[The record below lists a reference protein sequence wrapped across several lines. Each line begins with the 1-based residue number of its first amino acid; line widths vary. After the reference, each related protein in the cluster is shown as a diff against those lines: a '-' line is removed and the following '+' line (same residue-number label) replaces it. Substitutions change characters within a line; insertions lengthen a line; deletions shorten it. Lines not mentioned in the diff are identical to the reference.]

1 MTQPPAPKRSVTV
14 AQIIGLLLAMG
25 VPALI
30 IWLRTVGLAP
40 AALIE
45 QRLVSTVAFWGV
57 GVLLLFWVTMAEQR
71 PLASIGLGRP
81 TLNALGWGVAAG
93 IAFTVALMGF
103 DWATVALHLVPAPTP
118 PAADADLTTLPL
130 AMRAVLVVTSGF
142 AEELLFIGYPI
153 ARLLEITR
161 SRWISALITCLAFVA
176 LHIPGRTPA
185 DLVNV
190 AFAAALFSV
199 LFLWRKSLW
208 TNIVAHTVVDLTP
221 LIIAPFFGPSGG

>member
-1 MTQPPAPKRSVTV
+1 MTQPPASKRSITL

-25 VPALI
+25 APALI

-40 AALIE
+40 SALIE

-57 GVLLLFWVTMAEQR
+57 GVLLLFWITMAEQR

-81 TLNALGWGVAAG
+81 TLKAMGWGLGAG
-93 IAFTVALMGF
+93 VVLTLALICF
-103 DWATVALHLVPAPTP
+103 DWAIVTLRLVPQPTP
-118 PAADADLTTLPL
+118 PPADTDLTTLPL
-130 AMRAVLVVTSGF
+130 AMRAVMVVTSGF

-153 ARLLEITR
+153 SRLLEITR
-161 SRWISALITCLAFVA
+161 SRWISALIPILAFTA

-190 AFAAALFSV
+190 AFAAALFSG
-199 LFLWRKSLW
+199 LFLWRRSLW
-208 TNIVAHTVVDLTP
+208 TNIVAHTVVDVAP
-221 LIIAPFFGPSGG
+221 LIIAPLFSAPGS